1 MQGALLRSGKYDGFI
16 ALGDTGQPV
25 HKAALQII
33 AALERRAPDLAQFLA
48 IPKSNEQGDVFDW
61 YSPLPGEVI
70 SWNSAS
76 DDERNQARQLL
87 EGFRSQVGNISQ
99 TLADNGKK
107 SGQGDQIIFGKLLG
121 LSSHAPDKEFIYLV
135 QQDERLQ
142 PVLTFWGF
150 VSHEAD
156 RHKEPLFFL
165 NERPAR
171 PLERPATA
179 VTPPTPA
186 MTAAP
191 SLTPPPT
198 PASTTVVTKRRK
210 GWARFWWLL
219 PLLLLLLLPFLLK
232 YCAPSVRLPM
242 LSGKLPSLSAPDLNV
257 PTPNLRLPKA
267 NLGQGVSTPE
277 PALASAPSTP
287 NLPDLQ
293 PEPTPAPALPEM
305 QPDPEP
311 TTPALP
317 EMPSNPAPPEL
328 PEVEPI
334 ISAEPA
340 PVEPVTSAEPPQLP
354 ASAEPAVAN
363 QSLFIPPDIGEGP
376 ADFLNGNYRAG
387 AGIMDAR
394 TARPLRLKYN
404 FEKGQGQV
412 TIERSDGSSCSGPVK
427 AAMHNGSL
435 GIHSQGQASCTD
447 GSTYDMP
454 QVTCQPGAQSIA
466 DCTGSYGDTQFPMS
480 MRREE

>member
-33 AALERRAPDLAQFLA
+33 AALERRAPDLARFLA

-61 YSPLPGEVI
+61 YSPLHGEVI
-70 SWNSAS
+70 PWNSAS
-76 DDERNQARQLL
+76 DDERSQATQLL

-99 TLADNGKK
+99 SLADNGKK

-121 LSSHAPDKEFIYLV
+121 LSSHAPSSEFLYLV
-135 QQDERLQ
+135 EQNERLQ

-156 RHKEPLFFL
+156 RHKDPLFFL

-171 PLERPATA
+171 PPELPATPT
-179 VTPPTPA
+179 TPLAPA

-191 SLTPPPT
+191 QPT
-198 PASTTVVTKRRK
+198 PLPATASATVVTKRRS

-232 YCAPSVRLPM
+232 YCAPSVRLPT
-242 LSGKLPSLSAPDLNV
+242 LSGKLPSLSAPDLSV
-257 PTPNLRLPKA
+257 PTPNLRLPKV
-267 NLGQGVSTPE
+267 NLGQGFKTPE
-277 PALASAPSTP
+277 PALPSAPSTP
-287 NLPDLQ
+287 NLPEVQ
-293 PEPTPAPALPEM
+293 PGPAPALPDM
-305 QPDPEP
+305 QPEPEP
-311 TTPALP
+311 MAPALP
-317 EMPSNPAPPEL
+317 EMPSSPVQPPEL

-334 ISAEPA
+334 TSAEPA
-340 PVEPVTSAEPPQLP
+340 PVEPPQLP
-354 ASAEPAVAN
+354 ATAEPAVAN
-363 QSLFIPPDIGEGP
+363 QPLFLPPDIGEGP
-376 ADFLNGNYRAG
+376 ADFLNGSYRAG

-454 QVTCQPGAQSIA
+454 QVTCKPGAQSIA
-466 DCTGSYGDTQFPMS
+466 DCAGSYGNTQFPMS